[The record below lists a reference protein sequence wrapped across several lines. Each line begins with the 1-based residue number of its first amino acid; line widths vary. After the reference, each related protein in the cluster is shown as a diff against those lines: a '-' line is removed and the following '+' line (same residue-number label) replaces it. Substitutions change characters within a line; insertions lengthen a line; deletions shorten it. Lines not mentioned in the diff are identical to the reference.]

1 MPIIGPAT
9 RKKRAKADL
18 EERKS
23 RRSPSIQA
31 VKEPVYPA
39 IIRLARVL
47 QLSMGWKV
55 TVTGSENVPVEGPAI
70 LAINHAGYLD
80 FIFSAWACVFERKR
94 WVRFLAKKEV
104 FDNAVAGPLM
114 RGMKHIPVDR
124 HKDPARALDL
134 AIEALRR
141 GEVIG
146 TFPEATIN
154 PSFVPSK
161 GKTGT
166 VRMSQGSGAPILPVA
181 VWGSHRIMTKGR
193 SRNMQRGIAILV
205 KIGPPLELDPTED
218 PRQATNR
225 LMKAISALVEEA
237 QQEYPQK
244 PASEDD
250 RWWLPAHLGGTAPT
264 PEEAEV
270 LMAEELARKRAK
282 AAARSGGTT
291 PAEETLAAEIPAA
304 DAVGEAPV
312 GEAGSDS
319 ASPD

>member
-1 MPIIGPAT
+1 VPIIRQGT
-9 RKKRAKADL
+9 RKKRASGRL

-39 IIRLARVL
+39 VIRLAKAL
-47 QLSMGWKV
+47 QISMGWKV
-55 TVTGSENVPVEGPAI
+55 TVTGASNVPTRGPAI

-80 FIFSAWACVFERKR
+80 FVFSAWVCVFERKR

-134 AIEALRR
+134 AVEALQR
-141 GEVIG
+141 GEVVG

-154 PSFVPSK
+154 RSFVPSR

-166 VRMSQGSGAPILPVA
+166 VRMAQASGAPILPVA

-193 SRNMQRGIAILV
+193 PRNMQRGVAILV
-205 KIGPPLELDPTED
+205 KIGEPLELTPDED
-218 PRQATNR
+218 PRQATDR
-225 LMKAISALVEEA
+225 LMAAIKSLLEQA
-237 QQEYPQK
+237 QEEYPQK
-244 PASEDD
+244 PSGDDD

-264 PEEAEV
+264 PEEAEAI
-270 LMAEELARKRAK
+270 MAEERARKAATANAK
-282 AAARSGGTT
+282 SNGSPAA
-291 PAEETLAAEIPAA
+291 PEEEEAADEVPAA
-304 DAVGEAPV
+304 DAVGDEAPV
-312 GEAGSDS
+312 SDQ
-319 ASPD
+319 

>member
-1 MPIIGPAT
+1 M
-9 RKKRAKADL
+9 
-18 EERKS
+18 
-23 RRSPSIQA
+23 
-31 VKEPVYPA
+31 KEPVYPTV
-39 IIRLARVL
+39 IRLAKAL

-55 TVTGSENVPVEGPAI
+55 IFTGAGNVPTDGPAI

-80 FIFSAWACVFERKR
+80 FVFSAWACVFERKR

-104 FDNAVAGPLM
+104 FDNGVAGPLM

-124 HKDPARALDL
+124 HKDPARSLDL

-141 GEVIG
+141 GEVVG

-154 PSFVPSK
+154 RSFVPSK

-166 VRMSQGSGAPILPVA
+166 VRMAQASGAPILPVA

-193 SRNMQRGIAILV
+193 PRNMQRGVAILV
-205 KIGPPLELDPTED
+205 KIGPPLELATDDD
-218 PRQATNR
+218 PREATDR
-225 LMKAISALVEEA
+225 LMKAISEQLEQA

-244 PASEDD
+244 PSGDDD

-270 LMAEELARKRAK
+270 MMAEERARKAAK
-282 AAARSGGTT
+282 SGAGSNAA
-291 PAEETLAAEIPAA
+291 PA
-304 DAVGEAPV
+304 DAVIADDEVPTAGSTEGEAPV
-312 GEAGSDS
+312 
-319 ASPD
+319 PDEPAESQAAEQQ

>member
-1 MPIIGPAT
+1 
-9 RKKRAKADL
+9 
-18 EERKS
+18 
-23 RRSPSIQA
+23 
-31 VKEPVYPA
+31 
-39 IIRLARVL
+39 
-47 QLSMGWKV
+47 MGWKV
-55 TVTGSENVPVEGPAI
+55 TVTGGENVPIDGPAI

-124 HKDPARALDL
+124 HNDPARALDL
-134 AIEALRR
+134 AIEALGR

-166 VRMSQGSGAPILPVA
+166 VRMAQASGAPILPVA
-181 VWGSHRIMTKGR
+181 VWGSHRIMTKSH
-193 SRNMQRGIAILV
+193 SRNMQRGVAILV
-205 KIGPPLELDPTED
+205 KIGPPLELDGEED
-218 PRQATNR
+218 ARLATDR
-225 LMKAISALVEEA
+225 LMKAIAALVEEA

-244 PASEDD
+244 PKGEED

-264 PEEAEV
+264 PQEAEV
-270 LMAEELARKRAK
+270 QMAEEFARKRAK
-282 AAARSGGTT
+282 AAARSGSTT
-291 PAEETLAAEIPAA
+291 SAEDTMAAEIPAA
-304 DAVGEAPV
+304 DAVGGEAPV
-312 GEAGSDS
+312 AETGPDSGS
-319 ASPD
+319 PGN